1 MKNLAT
7 LILALLTALAA
18 PAAAVPGSGPSGQT
32 LRVADS
38 LYAAKD
44 YTQAILHYRKA
55 TEETAPCAA
64 LYFNLGNAAMQANRY
79 GDAMVAYQ
87 RAAALDPANA
97 RIRNNIAYL
106 QQKVDDRNTAALGS
120 RRGDLR
126 HAEPSGLDALWNSIT
141 AHHSAA
147 LWGWLGFS
155 CFLLLLAGL
164 LCYIL
169 SPSVLARKTGFFA
182 SLVLLAA
189 TVLFGIFTAGARN
202 HWQQRRECVVTA
214 YSAQLLPKPDKDAKA
229 EVLEGFNQTSLYPLA
244 PQLERQGDATCIF
257 GYLSIYSEGVISLK
271 LQSS

>member
-155 CFLLLLAGL
+155 CFLLLLADL

-189 TVLFGIFTAGARN
+189 TVLFGIFTAGARS

-229 EVLEGFNQTSLYPLA
+229 EVPPLA
-244 PQLERQGDATCIF
+244 AGTLLTLPENDTPAPDGWVYVRLNPATA
-257 GYLSIYSEGVISLK
+257 GWLPISDLTM
-271 LQSS
+271 L